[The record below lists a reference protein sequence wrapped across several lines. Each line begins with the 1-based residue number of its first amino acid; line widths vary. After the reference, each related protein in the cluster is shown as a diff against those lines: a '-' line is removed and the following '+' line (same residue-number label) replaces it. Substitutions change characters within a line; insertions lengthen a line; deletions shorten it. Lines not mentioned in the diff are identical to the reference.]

1 MMEQFWVIF
10 WSAIGIIVTGLT
22 TWLVTVITSW
32 LNSKIKDKKMAKW
45 ATDIT
50 NIVFSAVTSVFQSFV
65 DTMKK
70 SGKWNAEAAQEAKD
84 RAYAIITTQL
94 TPELKQY
101 IEDNFGDMKEYIMN
115 LIESTIY
122 QLKR

>member
-1 MMEQFWVIF
+1 MEQFWTIL
-10 WSAIGIIVTGLT
+10 WSCVGIIGTGLA
-22 TWLVTVITSW
+22 TWLVAVITSFFS
-32 LNSKIKDKKMAKW
+32 NKIKDKKVAKW

-70 SGKWNAEAAQEAKD
+70 QGKWNEEAAKEAKD
-84 RAYAIITTQL
+84 RAYTIIISEL
-94 TPELKQY
+94 TPELKKY
-101 IEDNFGDMKEYIMN
+101 IEDNFGDMKDYIMN